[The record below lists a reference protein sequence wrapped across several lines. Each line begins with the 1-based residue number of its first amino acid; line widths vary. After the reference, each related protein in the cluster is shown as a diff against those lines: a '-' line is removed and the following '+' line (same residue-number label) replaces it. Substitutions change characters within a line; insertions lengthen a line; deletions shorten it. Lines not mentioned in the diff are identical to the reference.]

1 MIYINARF
9 LTQELTG
16 VQRFAKEISFKLNE
30 IRNDLIFLVPDDGLL
45 TSSNSKLNIKV
56 IKGGN
61 GHFWEQF
68 TLPAYLRKV
77 NNPLLLN
84 LCNTGPAFYKN
95 QIITHHDITYV
106 KYPQSFPFKFTAF
119 YKMLTPL
126 ILSNCK
132 RILTVSEFSRQEI
145 AEHYSCDLDK
155 IDVVY
160 NAVNAS
166 FKISSDKSIGQKK
179 YLLAVSSPALHKN
192 FHGLIHSFVKSNLDI
207 DLIIIGAASKSISK
221 IDFNS
226 DERIRFMGRV
236 SDEKLINLYQ
246 NATAFI
252 FPSFY
257 EGFGI
262 PPLEA
267 QACGCP
273 VLSSDR
279 ASMKEILKDS
289 VLYFDPQSAD
299 DISNSIFQIID
310 SSELRRDLIRKGSVN
325 VARFSWEQSA
335 DQVNNIINACR

>member
-1 MIYINARF
+1 
-9 LTQELTG
+9 
-16 VQRFAKEISFKLNE
+16 
-30 IRNDLIFLVPDDGLL
+30 
-45 TSSNSKLNIKV
+45 
-56 IKGGN
+56 
-61 GHFWEQF
+61 
-68 TLPAYLRKV
+68 
-77 NNPLLLN
+77 
-84 LCNTGPAFYKN
+84 
-95 QIITHHDITYV
+95 
-106 KYPQSFPFKFTAF
+106 
-119 YKMLTPL
+119 
-126 ILSNCK
+126 

-207 DLIIIGAASKSISK
+207 DLIIIGAASKSIYK

-325 VARFSWEQSA
+325 VARFSWEQS
-335 DQVNNIINACR
+335 

>member
-166 FKISSDKSIGQKK
+166 FKISSDKSIGQKIFTG
-179 YLLAVSSPALHKN
+179 S
-192 FHGLIHSFVKSNLDI
+192 
-207 DLIIIGAASKSISK
+207 IIS
-221 IDFNS
+221 
-226 DERIRFMGRV
+226 RV
-236 SDEKLINLYQ
+236 
-246 NATAFI
+246 T
-252 FPSFY
+252 
-257 EGFGI
+257 
-262 PPLEA
+262 
-267 QACGCP
+267 
-273 VLSSDR
+273 
-279 ASMKEILKDS
+279 
-289 VLYFDPQSAD
+289 
-299 DISNSIFQIID
+299 
-310 SSELRRDLIRKGSVN
+310 
-325 VARFSWEQSA
+325 
-335 DQVNNIINACR
+335 